1 MPKEKSRKTDKAKRG
16 AKQPATK
23 RRDVKQSDEN
33 GSSRRTL
40 VIDVG
45 GSGIKATLLN
55 DLGKAV
61 SERLR
66 RDSPASGMPGAVI
79 DIIIALANEFET
91 FDRIAIGFPGVII
104 YGIVKNAPNL
114 GEGWQGFRIA

>member
-1 MPKEKSRKTDKAKRG
+1 MPKEKSRKTDKAKSG
-16 AKQPATK
+16 AKQPAAK
-23 RRDVKQSDEN
+23 RRDVKHSDES

-66 RDSPASGMPGAVI
+66 AMNDESAA
-79 DIIIALANEFET
+79 
-91 FDRIAIGFPGVII
+91 DRHS
-104 YGIVKNAPNL
+104 VK
-114 GEGWQGFRIA
+114 

>member
-1 MPKEKSRKTDKAKRG
+1 MPKESSRKTDKAKSG
-16 AKQPATK
+16 TKPPAAK
-23 RRDVKQSDEN
+23 RRNVKQSDEN

-40 VIDVG
+40 VVDVG

-66 RDSPASGMPGAVI
+66 AGSVRLLTLTGPGGTVGA
-79 DIIIALANEFET
+79 ARARST
-91 FDRIAIGFPGVII
+91 
-104 YGIVKNAPNL
+104 
-114 GEGWQGFRIA
+114 